1 MPRPTSSS
9 GDPLLQVTITPS
21 RPFFYAGETF
31 EATIVLRNTRI
42 IKSDS
47 NNGARRSIDLS
58 GTNTRTGRPSLDS
71 RRQAGTQ
78 TGTEPDLERPLE
90 RLNLIGRPSE
100 PVQDVIE
107 SPVPLSQTNGAV
119 PTKKTGV
126 SGRSQS
132 VDLNSLNHPS
142 LPSSCT
148 SLRPSEHTPVTS
160 LIIRTL

>member
-9 GDPLLQVTITPS
+9 ADPLLQVIITPS

-31 EATIVLRNTRI
+31 EATIVLKNTRV

-47 NNGARRSIDLS
+47 NNAVRRSIDLS
-58 GTNTRTGRPSLDS
+58 GTSTRTGRPSLDN
-71 RRQAGTQ
+71 RRQAGAQ
-78 TGTEPDLERPLE
+78 TGNDPDLERPLR

-100 PVQDVIE
+100 SVQDGIE
-107 SPVPLSQTNGAV
+107 SPVPISQTNGAP
-119 PTKKTGV
+119 PTKKTGL

-132 VDLNSLNHPS
+132 VDLNSLNYPS

-148 SLRPSEHTPVTS
+148 SLRPSEHTPVIE